1 MTQWRLLLLKTVG
14 ILIRPDF
21 TAGLEAARE
30 IVSYLERKKVRI
42 LLPPH
47 LATALKRSDLA
58 SEIENFHAD
67 FVITLGG
74 DGTTLYAARHLPP
87 KVPILPVNL
96 ESFGFL
102 SECEA
107 HEVETRL
114 NQVLGGE
121 LVVQET
127 PRLGIWLGK
136 KQLAAVANEA
146 AIFPRDKGRPAPMKV
161 ELGDSNEFEFR
172 ADGFIIAT
180 PMGSTGHALSLGGP
194 ILDPQLQALLL
205 IAVAPLRRGFHPL
218 IVPDNY
224 KVHIHFQ
231 RAGQLYGDGDHI
243 IDFSEATRFSI
254 AKIDQPL
261 RILRRPSQFYSRLK
275 TKLLRC

>member
-1 MTQWRLLLLKTVG
+1 VG
-14 ILIRPDF
+14 ILVRPDF

-30 IVSYLERKKVRI
+30 IVSYLEGKKVRI

-47 LATALKRSDLA
+47 LATALKRSDLDSA
-58 SEIENFHAD
+58 IESFRAD
-67 FVITLGG
+67 FVIALGG

-87 KVPILPVNL
+87 TVPILPVNL

-114 NQVLGGE
+114 DQVLGGE

-127 PRLGIWLGK
+127 PRLGIRLGK

-146 AIFPRDKGRPAPMKV
+146 AFFPRDKGRPAPIKV
-161 ELGDSNEFEFR
+161 KLGDSTEFEFR

-194 ILDPQLQALLL
+194 ILDLQLHALLL
-205 IAVAPLRRGFHPL
+205 IAAAPLRKGFQPL
-218 IVPDNY
+218 IVPDNHEI
-224 KVHIHFQ
+224 HIYL
-231 RAGQLYGDGDHI
+231 RKAGQLYGDGDHI
-243 IDFSEATRFSI
+243 IDFPEASQFSI
-254 AKIDQPL
+254 SKTDQPV
-261 RILRRPSQFYSRLK
+261 RILRRPSHFYSRLK